1 MRRVD
6 RDKCQVC
13 EFKFECEYQCLEKE
27 ECNMFEEEDE
37 REEFYREWAS
47 YITENG
53 GSLFF

>member
-27 ECNMFEEEDE
+27 ECDMFEEEDG